1 MVHTTYFIRFD
12 KTKILERH
20 LLKDGA
26 WHFRSGFEAP
36 LTTSGSKVY
45 LFANKDEIFYVGKT
59 SQKSVT
65 SRFVSAFKASREQ
78 RISGFKGYE
87 FKNHHT
93 DSLLHV
99 FTSADW
105 NKSGPKKGTAHWVDD
120 AELIEAEV
128 CYLIRR
134 KTGQWPKY
142 QNEIHFGRFKEE
154 HLQAAQKIVTAIRKR
169 NTFLPKSPIPSNGLP
184 IR

>member
-1 MVHTTYFIRFD
+1 MIHSTYFIRFD
-12 KTKILERH
+12 KTRIIERH

-26 WHFRSGFEAP
+26 WHFRSGFESP
-36 LTTSGSKVY
+36 LTTQGSKVY
-45 LFANKDEIFYVGKT
+45 LFANREEIFYVGKT

-93 DSLLHV
+93 NSLLHV
-99 FTSADW
+99 FTSSDW
-105 NKSGPKKGTAHWVDD
+105 NKYGPKKGMAHWVDD

-128 CYLIRR
+128 CYLIRH

-142 QNEIHFGRFKEE
+142 QNEIHFGRFKDE
-154 HLQAAQKIVTAIRKR
+154 HFQAAKKILSEIQKLNRI
-169 NTFLPKSPIPSNGLP
+169 LPDFPSPAELAF
-184 IR
+184 

>member
-1 MVHTTYFIRFD
+1 MTHTTYFIRFD
-12 KTKILERH
+12 KTRILERH
-20 LLKDGA
+20 RLKDGT
-26 WHFRSGFEAP
+26 WHFRRGFEAP
-36 LTTSGSKVY
+36 LTTPGSKVY
-45 LFANKDEIFYVGKT
+45 LFANKEEIFYVGKT

-65 SRFVSAFKASREQ
+65 SRFLSAFKANREK

-93 DSLLHV
+93 ESLLHV

-105 NKSGPKKGTAHWVDD
+105 NNSGTKKGTALWVDD

-128 CYLIRR
+128 CYLIRS

-142 QNEIHFGRFKEE
+142 QNEIHFGRFKVE
-154 HLQAAQKIVTAIRKR
+154 HLQAAKNILTEIQKR
-169 NTFLPKSPIPSNGLP
+169 NKFLPKSPKP
-184 IR
+184 R